1 MYTAE
6 HELNGFCSS
15 CVVLNIGSVYLEQC
29 PIQRFIPIYLIV
41 AGAFGVFQT
50 LFSAVSRVRNQLL
63 HRTEQNA
70 VPNPLSGLISLFLVA
85 WLIAGTLNIST
96 IWSFGNREYATF

>member
-1 MYTAE
+1 MIY
-6 HELNGFCSS
+6 SS
-15 CVVLNIGSVYLEQC
+15 CVVRDIGSVYLEQC

-63 HRTEQNA
+63 QRTEQNA
-70 VPNPLSGLISLFLVA
+70 VPNPLSGLISLFLVT

-96 IWSFGNREYATF
+96 IWSFDDRGM